1 MAELIEPA
9 NLDSNIHQLA
19 SFGILDGIKKLVE
32 GETPEGEEPDPET
45 HHDVNEKDERGSTP
59 LVWACRNGH
68 LEVVTYLI
76 EHGAEVDTKSFGSMT
91 PLHHSCNSSFEACV
105 AKLIV
110 AGADSNATDEEGN
123 TCLHWAV
130 SRGVLNIVVRLTD
143 AGADISQSNN
153 AGVTPL
159 HKATIFNQVAVVKKL
174 VDLGAD
180 VNATDNLGNTPLH
193 HAARCGYKGQITFLR
208 KSGATELKN
217 SAGKTPS
224 DLADKDVKGALTAEI
239 S

>member
-1 MAELIEPA
+1 
-9 NLDSNIHQLA
+9 
-19 SFGILDGIKKLVE
+19 
-32 GETPEGEEPDPET
+32 
-45 HHDVNEKDERGSTP
+45 
-59 LVWACRNGH
+59 
-68 LEVVTYLI
+68 
-76 EHGAEVDTKSFGSMT
+76 MT

-105 AKLIV
+105 AKLID

-130 SRGVLNIVVRLTD
+130 SRGVLNIVVRLTN

-180 VNATDNLGNTPLH
+180 VNATGKKKKKKMKKKKPGVVLGIASDERIKCRQSTRLVLNRTRSHPRFAPL
-193 HAARCGYKGQITFLR
+193 RSSSLSTGPKF
-208 KSGATELKN
+208 
-217 SAGKTPS
+217 
-224 DLADKDVKGALTAEI
+224 
-239 S
+239 